1 MKKIIPITLLLFLF
15 SCSSEEKSSEK
26 DADNSAENQETVQE
40 ENAVALEIPELS
52 KLMPIS
58 KNFNKGKVDISKV
71 NVEELSLVECR
82 IYRNHILATKG
93 HLFMK
98 AELRAFFDATDYY
111 QDLMWKVYEED
122 LKVDKN
128 LSPEEQEFVDKLTA
142 RENELKKSNF
152 VDNKVNLA
160 NLVNLY
166 QFMDIKP
173 EFLSAIAKNGFIIT
187 PGKKEQL
194 FHVYEENDYKQIP
207 NFITTDI
214 YLQLYHMYFSY
225 VLKSIEKE
233 SFIPML
239 RSICKNQYEYFIGEM
254 EGAQG
259 DLRKV
264 LAKNAA
270 FYKIGA
276 DLLLEKGFTS
286 ETHPDIAEMVQTELQ
301 LIQKFQAGESPF
313 MSGRLVDYSLYKPR
327 GHYTRKEEMKQY
339 FMAMMWMQN
348 AFYCGAEKDGQI
360 KDILFHALG
369 LKMNPA
375 SLEKYKKMDEPLT
388 FIFGQQDNLSMIDVL
403 NEMEKEG
410 VSDFAAVENAD
421 IGKWSKKLEKMYK
434 KKNRIMSG
442 NDAGPGACYKVNF
455 IPQRYL
461 NDNDILQNLVDLEN
475 KPSQRCFP
483 QGLDMFAAFG
493 NDNARKIQLEEMK
506 EGEKWD
512 QYEKNL
518 DKQTKKFAKKND
530 WGETV
535 YDSWI
540 KMLLDMD
547 NQDSKYPYFMN
558 TSQWSKKNLFTGLAS
573 WAELKHDAILY
584 GEQPMAAECGGGGPP
599 EPYTLGYV
607 EPNVKFWESLLA
619 LSNKTK
625 SILEDNGLYNK
636 DVKGKTTEIIE
647 SIEFMVSISK
657 KELAG
662 KKLTQSEYE
671 TIEVLGSSI
680 EWLTLSVLDPD
691 LWLDS
696 WDLVQGPDKSVS
708 VIADIYT
715 NNDRKCEQMGI
726 LHVGT
731 GLVNEIYVVVEIEG
745 LLYLTKGATLSYHEF
760 QRALDDRLTDEK
772 WQEMLKKGKRPGIPA
787 WIQEIMYEEGAPKG
801 DEKVFYS
808 SGC

>member
-1 MKKIIPITLLLFLF
+1 MKNLFLLLFVVILF
-15 SCSSEEKSSEK
+15 SCSSEEKSSDDSTDSNNKEQSGQQ
-26 DADNSAENQETVQE
+26 DSVTST
-40 ENAVALEIPELS
+40 LEIPALDR
-52 KLMPIS
+52 LMPVS
-58 KNFNKGKVDISKV
+58 KMFNKGKVDISKV
-71 NVEELSLVECR
+71 NVDELTLVECR

-111 QDLMWKVYEED
+111 NELMWKIYDED
-122 LKVDKN
+122 LKVDQKM
-128 LSPEEQEFVDKLTA
+128 SKEEEEFVAKLTA
-142 RENELKKSNF
+142 REEALLKNNF
-152 VDNKVNLA
+152 IDGQVNLA

-166 QFMDIKP
+166 QFTDIKP
-173 EFLSAIAKNGFIIT
+173 SFLEAIAKNGFVIT

-207 NFITTDI
+207 NFITSDI

-225 VLKSIEKE
+225 VLKSIEQE

-239 RSICKNQYEYFIGEM
+239 RAICKNQYEYFIAEM
-254 EGAQG
+254 ESASG
-259 DLRKV
+259 DTRKI

-270 FYKIGA
+270 FYKIGS
-276 DLLLEKGFTS
+276 DLLIEEGFTS
-286 ETHPDIAEMVQTELQ
+286 ETHHEISEMVQTEVQ
-301 LIQKFQAGESPF
+301 LIQQFQSGESPF
-313 MSGRLVDYSLYKPR
+313 MNGRLVDYSLYKPR
-327 GHYTRKEEMKQY
+327 GHYTRKDEMKQY
-339 FMAMMWMQN
+339 FKAMMWMQN

-360 KDILFHALG
+360 KDILYHALG

-375 SLEKYKKMDEPLT
+375 TLEMYKKMDGPLT
-388 FIFGQQDNLSMIDVL
+388 FIFGQQDNLSMLDVL
-403 NEMEKEG
+403 SEMEKQG
-410 VSDFAAVENAD
+410 ITSFDAIENAN
-421 IGKWSKKLEKMYK
+421 IASWSKKLKTMYD
-434 KKNRIMSG
+434 KKNRIKSG
-442 NDAGPGACYKVNF
+442 NDDGEVACYKVNF

-461 NDNDILQNLVDLEN
+461 ADNDILQNMVDLIN
-475 KPSQRCFP
+475 KPAQRCMP
-483 QGLDMFAAFG
+483 QGMDMFAAFG
-493 NDNARKIQLEEMK
+493 NENATKIQLEEMK

-512 QYEKNL
+512 KYEDRLKE
-518 DKQTKKFAKKND
+518 QTKKFSSKSD
-530 WGETV
+530 WGKTV

-547 NQDSKYPYFMN
+547 NQDDKYPYFMK
-558 TSQWSKKNLFTGLAS
+558 TSQWSKKNLYTGLAS

-607 EPNVKFWESLLA
+607 EPNVKFWESLLK

-625 SILEDNGLYNK
+625 LILENNGLYNT
-636 DVKGKTTEIIE
+636 DVKGKTDEIIE
-647 SIEFMVSISK
+647 SIEFMLAISK

-662 KKLTQSEYE
+662 TKLTQSEYE

-680 EWLTLSVLDPD
+680 EWMTLSVLEPG
-691 LWLDS
+691 LFLDS

-715 NNDRKCEQMGI
+715 NNDRKCEKMGI

-731 GLVNEIYVVVEIEG
+731 GLVNEIYAVVEIEG
-745 LLYLTKGATLSYHEF
+745 MLYLTKGATLSYHEF
-760 QRALDDRLTDEK
+760 QRALNDRLTDEK
-772 WQEMLKKGKRPGIPA
+772 WQEMLKKGERPGIPS
-787 WIQEIMYEEGAPKG
+787 WIKEILYEEGAPKG

>member
-1 MKKIIPITLLLFLF
+1 MNKLFPLLLSLFLF
-15 SCSSEEKSSEK
+15 SCSGEETAKSEEKDSKESQ
-26 DADNSAENQETVQE
+26 DDQTMSQTDST
-40 ENAVALEIPELS
+40 LSIPELDR
-52 KLMPIS
+52 LMPKS
-58 KNFNKGKVDISKV
+58 ADFNKGKVDISKV
-71 NVEELSLVECR
+71 NVDELSLVECR
-82 IYRNHILATKG
+82 IYRNHIVAQKG

-98 AELRAFFDATDYY
+98 AELRSFFDATDYY
-111 QDLMWKVYEED
+111 NQLMWKVYEED
-122 LKVDKN
+122 LKVDPS
-128 LSPEEQEFVDKLTA
+128 LSKEEEAFVAKLKA
-142 RENELKKSNF
+142 RENDLMQQNF
-152 VDNKVNLA
+152 VNGNVNLG
-160 NLVNLY
+160 NLINLY
-166 QFMDIKP
+166 QFTDIKP
-173 EFLSAIAKNGFIIT
+173 EFLQAIAQNGFVIT

-225 VLKSIEKE
+225 VLKSIEQE

-254 EGAQG
+254 EGASG
-259 DLRKV
+259 ETRKIF
-264 LAKNAA
+264 AKNAA
-270 FYKIGA
+270 FYKIGG

-286 ETHPDIAEMVQTELQ
+286 ETHPEIAELVQTEVE
-301 LIQKFQAGESPF
+301 LIKKFQSGESPF
-313 MSGRLVDYSLYKPR
+313 MNNRLVDYSLYKPR
-327 GHYTRKEEMKQY
+327 GHYTRKEVMKQY
-339 FMAMMWMQN
+339 FTAMMWMQN

-360 KDILFHALG
+360 KDILYHALA

-375 SLEKYKKMDEPLT
+375 SLDLYKKMDEPLT
-388 FIFGQQDNLSMIDVL
+388 FIFGQQDNLSMLDVL
-403 NEMEKEG
+403 AEMEAEG
-410 VSDFAAVENAD
+410 TTSFSAIESANLS
-421 IGKWSKKLEKMYK
+421 KWSKKLEKMYT
-434 KKNRIMSG
+434 KKNRIKSG
-442 NDAGPGACYKVNF
+442 NEEGSVACYKVNF

-461 NDNDILQNLVDLEN
+461 TDNDILQNLVDLKN
-475 KPSQRCFP
+475 KPSQRCMP

-493 NDNARKIQLEEMK
+493 NENATKIQLEEMK

-512 QYEKNL
+512 QYESKL
-518 DKQTKKFAKKND
+518 KEQKKKFAGKSD
-530 WGETV
+530 WDETV

-540 KMLLDMD
+540 KMLIDMD
-547 NQDSKYPYFMN
+547 NKNEDYPYFMK
-558 TSQWSKKNLFTGLAS
+558 TRQWSKKNLYTALAS

-607 EPNVKFWESLLA
+607 EPNLQFWEALLA

-625 SILEDNGLYNK
+625 SILENNGLYNE
-636 DVKGKTTEIIE
+636 DVKGKTKQITE
-647 SIEFMVSISK
+647 SIEFMVQISK
-657 KELAG
+657 KELQG
-662 KKLTQSEYE
+662 KKLTQQEYE

-680 EWLTLSVLDPD
+680 EWMTLSVLEPG

-696 WDLVQGPDKSVS
+696 WNLVQGPDKSVA

-772 WQEMLKKGKRPGIPA
+772 WQEMLKKGEKPGIPS
-787 WIQEIMYEEGAPKG
+787 WIQEIMYQEGAPKG